1 MIIFIFIFVF
11 IIIIA
16 LIVLVISNGKGNS
29 KDNKK
34 FTFQYKHNNHNN
46 HNYSSL
52 FPYTRSAPNKQEN
65 RYTPSVPNE
74 QVRYT
79 PSVPNEQVRYTP
91 SVPNE
96 QVRYTPLVPNEQEN
110 RYTPSIPNEQEN
122 RYTPTVPLNEQENR
136 YTRSVPL
143 NELISESNQKT
154 ESNIHN
160 CEDNYIWNKYLKKC
174 MTTECPME
182 TYLNCRNKG
191 WVLPYQIIAPNPNP
205 NVDVPT
211 NVYTANMG
219 GLSPSSVEKICEQLN
234 IPVPEEGEVCWSECQ
249 HRYTKMECPEMT
261 MEECTA
267 ITPGYGYNDSPQAM
281 TTFLNPGLFTRG
293 ETCGYISRFTPEYQ
307 LKTLFWDTGIKN
319 AVLPGEICW
328 SAACQKCVKPKPLTR
343 EQHHIK
349 HNQNPLCFPNNQT
362 CQRDVKFDAIVLP
375 PSTGIIPVRQL
386 SSETCQE
393 WSTFTE
399 WSEYNLNPAVLPGEV
414 CWNPCGGGCVAPR
427 DW

>member
-1 MIIFIFIFVF
+1 MIAIFAYIY
-11 IIIIA
+11 
-16 LIVLVISNGKGNS
+16 NNKGDGNS
-29 KDNKK
+29 NKK
-34 FTFQYKHNNHNN
+34 FTFQYNPYNKNNHPNPIQ
-46 HNYSSL
+46 HM
-52 FPYTRSAPNKQEN
+52 FPMLKTINEHYNLYPLSPKVPLAPNVLLPPKVPLSPNVPLPPNVPLAPNVPLPPKVPLAQ
-65 RYTPSVPNE
+65 PS
-74 QVRYT
+74 
-79 PSVPNEQVRYTP
+79 SVE
-91 SVPNE
+91 
-96 QVRYTPLVPNEQEN
+96 
-110 RYTPSIPNEQEN
+110 
-122 RYTPTVPLNEQENR
+122 LNEQYNPSPPPKMPSEKMPSEKMPSER
-136 YTRSVPL
+136 VY
-143 NELISESNQKT
+143 ISESNQKT

-174 MTTECPME
+174 ITTECPLE
-182 TYLNCRNKG
+182 TYLNCMNKG
-191 WVLPYQIIAPNPNP
+191 WVLPYNIIAPNPNP

-219 GLSPSSVEKICEQLN
+219 GLSPSLVEKICETLN

-267 ITPGYGYNDSPQAM
+267 ITPGYGWNDSPQA
-281 TTFLNPGLFTRG
+281 TLIPLNPSLFTRG

-399 WSEYNLNPAVLPGEV
+399 WSEYNLNPVVLPGEV
-414 CWNPCGGGCVAPR
+414 CWNPCGGGCVAPI

>member
-65 RYTPSVPNE
+65 RYTPLVPNE

-79 PSVPNEQVRYTP
+79 PSV
-91 SVPNE
+91 SNE

-110 RYTPSIPNEQEN
+110 RYTPSVPNEQV
-122 RYTPTVPLNEQENR
+122 RYTPLVPNEQENR

-174 MTTECPME
+174 ITTECPLE

-191 WVLPYQIIAPNPNP
+191 WVLPYQIIAPNPSAP
-205 NVDVPT
+205 NVPT
-211 NVYTANMG
+211 DVYTANMG
-219 GLSPSSVEKICEQLN
+219 GLSPSLVEKICEQLN

-249 HRYTKMECPEMT
+249 NKYVKMECPEMT

-267 ITPGYGYNDSPQAM
+267 ITPGYGWNDSPQA
-281 TTFLNPGLFTRG
+281 TLIPLNPGLFTRG

-307 LKTLFWDTGIKN
+307 LDTLFPADTGMN
-319 AVLPGEICW
+319 PNRDVVLPGEICW
-328 SAACQKCVKPKPLTR
+328 SAACQKCVKPYVKPLTR

-362 CQRDVKFDAIVLP
+362 CQRDVKIQVNWSIPNFN
-375 PSTGIIPVRQL
+375 PSTTSVVTMD
-386 SSETCQE
+386 EYAKTCE
-393 WSTFTE
+393 ELSTFTE
-399 WSEYNLNPAVLPGEV
+399 WGKYNLNPAVLPGEV
-414 CWNPCGGGCVAPR
+414 CWSPCTGGCVAPI